1 MPPSSLEPT
10 ADLEACKAILARG
23 SKSFALASL
32 LLPRR
37 VRDPAAALYAF
48 CRVADDAIDGA
59 PRGAGL
65 AALDDLRG
73 RLDRVASGSPDDDPV
88 DRALARV
95 MAQHHLPRAP
105 LDALLEGF
113 EWDLE
118 GRRYETIESLFAYA
132 ARVAGT
138 VGVAMTFLMD
148 RRDPRVL
155 ARACDLG
162 VAMQLSNIARDVGE
176 DARNGRVYLPEAWL
190 RAVGLSA
197 DAILARPEPSPA
209 LSSVVARLVS
219 EAEVLYRRADAG
231 VPALPRDC
239 RPAIRAARLV
249 YSDLHRVIAR
259 RGFDTVSSRAF
270 VSKPRKLWLVG
281 RAFAAWLPFSLRE
294 DVGAWPAL
302 DEVRFLIGEGTP

>member
-1 MPPSSLEPT
+1 MPPSSLEAT
-10 ADLEACKAILARG
+10 SDLEACKAILARG

-59 PRGAGL
+59 PRGTGL
-65 AALDDLRG
+65 AALDALRR
-73 RLDRVASGSPDDDPV
+73 RLDRIVGGAPDSDPV

-95 MAQHHLPRAP
+95 IEEHGLPRAP

-118 GRRYETIESLFAYA
+118 GRRYDSVEALFGYA

-138 VGVAMTFLMD
+138 VGVAMTFLMGP
-148 RRDPRVL
+148 RDPRVL

-190 RAVGLSA
+190 EAAGLTA
-197 DAILARPEPSPA
+197 DRIVARPEPGPA
-209 LSSVVARLVS
+209 LSSVVARLVA
-219 EAEVLYRRADAG
+219 EADQLYRRADAG

-259 RGFDTVSSRAF
+259 RGFDTVSSRAV
-270 VSKPRKLWLVG
+270 VSKPRKLWLVA
-281 RAFAAWLPFSLRE
+281 RALGAWLPFGSRA

-302 DEVRFLIGEGTP
+302 DEVRFLIGESAS